1 MAHPTVETV
10 IETYLRANWTRCAI
24 RVENTGNQP
33 PANGDEFLTLQFP
46 FSDTQRWPISNR
58 VYRETGGFRLVL
70 AAKSGMGM
78 ATIRLWGG
86 ELRDLF
92 IDRKI
97 DGVDCRVPSAPF
109 IDGDYD
115 EGPYI
120 LAAIVVPYFFNFTA

>member
-1 MAHPTVETV
+1 MANPTVEAV
-10 IETYLRANWTRCAI
+10 IEAYLRANWSRCEI
-24 RVENTGNQP
+24 RVENGKSQP
-33 PANGDEFLTLQFP
+33 PADGSEFLTLQFP
-46 FSDTQRWPISNR
+46 FSDTVRWPLGDR

-70 AAKSGMGM
+70 AAKSGLGM
-78 ATIRLWGG
+78 VTIRLWSR

-97 DGVDCRVPSAPF
+97 SGVDCRVPSSPF

-120 LAAIVVPYFFNFTA
+120 LAATVVPYYFNFTA